1 MIRLFA
7 ILCAVAATVLGNAHA
22 HTSATGTTPA
32 HAARA
37 LKTPRITK
45 TQASAFARTVNL
57 TAADVPGATATPSK
71 QGAALTQGEQRELA
85 RCEGRSP
92 KHPPPLVNIK
102 SPRLSIG
109 EGLDREDITST
120 VTVLSSSRTAAREVR
135 TVYGARGRACLAR
148 ILRKLYRSN
157 VSVSS
162 LAVNAPGAEAS
173 GGQRIATRLIRKHR
187 ASPITVYEDSMT
199 FVTGPAEISLE
210 TSSVDKPVSATTE
223 RQLFARLLS
232 RAKSDPI

>member
-1 MIRLFA
+1 MGRF
-7 ILCAVAATVLGNAHA
+7 
-22 HTSATGTTPA
+22 
-32 HAARA
+32 ARA
-37 LKTPRITK
+37 AEAMKTPLITK
-45 TQASAFARTVNL
+45 AQASAFARTVNL
-57 TAADVPGATATPSK
+57 TASDVPGATTTPSK
-71 QGAALTQGEQRELA
+71 QGAALAQGEQRELA

-92 KHPPPLVNIK
+92 KQRPPLVNIK

-135 TVYGARGRACLAR
+135 TAYSARGRACLAR

-162 LAVNAPGAEAS
+162 LTVSAPGAAAS
-173 GGQRIATRLIRKHR
+173 GGQRIATRLIRKR
-187 ASPITVYEDSMT
+187 MASPITIYEDSMT

-210 TSSVDKPVSATTE
+210 TSSVNQPVAAARE
-223 RQLFARLLS
+223 RELLTVLIS
-232 RAKSDPI
+232 RARSNNL